1 MKTEDIINLDCTKQ
15 ESKKILNRFLW
26 KVKPCAKLLEKNNYT
41 KTEQAPIELL
51 EQVLHGMCKHYKY
64 KLQQIW
70 SYEEELEFKFY
81 SMGVIKVT
89 KTNEW
94 IGTVSGKTLWEV
106 VAKGIIKIY
115 GDIKENRK
123 Q

>member
-1 MKTEDIINLDCTKQ
+1 MKTGDIINLDCTKQ
-15 ESKKILNRFLW
+15 ESKKMLNKFLW
-26 KVKPCAKLLEKNNYT
+26 KVKPCARLLEKNNYT

-51 EQVLHGMCKHYKY
+51 EQVIHGMCKHYNY

-89 KTNEW
+89 NTNEW

-106 VAKGIIKIY
+106 IAKGIIKIY
-115 GDIKENRK
+115 GDIKEN
-123 Q
+123 